1 VNLPHGL
8 RAFRHRSFRVFFLGQ
23 GVSQFGTWLQ
33 LIATSWLIYR
43 LTGSAFLLG
52 LATFA
57 LQLPFLVL
65 APVAGVWVDRLPK
78 RRVLLVTN
86 SIACVQAAVMLALV
100 ASGRIEPWHLIAG
113 NAVLG
118 LVNAFDSPA
127 RQSFLIEMI
136 GGAREDLPNAIALQS
151 LLMNGARFVGPMIG
165 GAVIALWGE
174 VWGFGLNCAS
184 YLAVL
189 AALAALRVPVHRPE
203 HTEAGWLVQLAAG
216 FRWAYGFLPSRSML
230 LLLAVLSIG
239 AQPYQSLAPYFA
251 RDVFGGDSQTLGY
264 LIASGGMGA
273 ASGMLYLALRP
284 TVRGLLTIIGYAAA
298 AAGIALIGFAY
309 TSRLWPAL
317 ALVYVT
323 GMGIMLTAGATN
335 TVLQTIVEDRL
346 RARVAA
352 IYIMSFLGMSPL
364 GALAAGW
371 AAHYVGPPA
380 ALAAGGVLA
389 LGAAGVYLTRLGAIR
404 REIRP
409 LYERL
414 GIAPRANQSLR

>member
-1 VNLPHGL
+1 MNLPHGL
-8 RAFRHRSFRVFFLGQ
+8 RAFRHPGFRLFFLGQ

-65 APVAGVWVDRLPK
+65 APVAGVLVDRLAK
-78 RRVLLVTN
+78 RRVLLATN
-86 SIACVQAAVMLALV
+86 TIACAQATAMLLLV

-127 RQSFLIEMI
+127 RQSFLIELV
-136 GGAREDLPNAIALQS
+136 GGREDLPNAIAFQS

-165 GAVIALWGE
+165 GAVIAVGGE
-174 VWGFGLNCAS
+174 VWGFGLNSAS

-189 AALAALRVPVHRPE
+189 AALAALRVPAHRPE
-203 HTEAGWLVQLAAG
+203 HTEAGWLAQLAAG

-264 LIASGGMGA
+264 LIAAGGMGA
-273 ASGMLYLALRP
+273 ATGMLYLALRP

-309 TSRLWPAL
+309 TTRLWPAL

-389 LGAAGVYLTRLGAIR
+389 LGAAVAYLARLGAIR
-404 REIRP
+404 REMRP
-409 LYERL
+409 LYEHL
-414 GIAPRANQSLR
+414 GIAPRAGRSR

>member
-8 RAFRHRSFRVFFLGQ
+8 RAFRHRSFRLFFLGQ

-78 RRVLLVTN
+78 RKVLLATN
-86 SIACVQAAVMLALV
+86 SIACVQATVMLSLV
-100 ASGRIEPWHLIAG
+100 AAGAIEPWHLIVG

-136 GGAREDLPNAIALQS
+136 GGARDDLPNAIAFQS

-174 VWGFGLNCAS
+174 VWGFGLNAAS

-189 AALAALRVPVHRPE
+189 AALAAMRVAPRVAE
-203 HTEAGWLVQLAAG
+203 QAEAGWLAQLAAG
-216 FRWAYGFLPSRSML
+216 FRWAYGFAPSRSML
-230 LLLAVLSIG
+230 LLLAAVSIG

-251 RDVFGGDSQTLGY
+251 RDVFGGDSQTLGV
-264 LIASGGMGA
+264 LIGAGGMGA
-273 ASGMLYLALRP
+273 VSGMLYLALRP
-284 TVRGLLTIIGYAAA
+284 TVRGLLTVIGYAAA
-298 AAGIALIGFAY
+298 AAGVALIGFAY
-309 TSRLWPAL
+309 TPRLWPAL
-317 ALVYVT
+317 ALVFVT

-335 TVLQTIVEDRL
+335 TVLQSIVEDRL

-371 AAHYVGPPA
+371 AAHHVGPPA
-380 ALAAGGVLA
+380 ALAAGGLLA
-389 LGAAGVYLTRLGAIR
+389 FAAACVYLVRLPAIR

-414 GIAPRANQSLR
+414 GIAPQSRR